1 MIRFNNDYN
10 HGAHPAI
17 LKALAATNDEA
28 YEGYGLGKGK
38 HAVRFCTSWSTSDED
53 VDALVADI
61 AKLS

>member
-28 YEGYGLGKGK
+28 YEGYGL
-38 HAVRFCTSWSTSDED
+38 ASPEND
-53 VDALVADI
+53 VSLADI